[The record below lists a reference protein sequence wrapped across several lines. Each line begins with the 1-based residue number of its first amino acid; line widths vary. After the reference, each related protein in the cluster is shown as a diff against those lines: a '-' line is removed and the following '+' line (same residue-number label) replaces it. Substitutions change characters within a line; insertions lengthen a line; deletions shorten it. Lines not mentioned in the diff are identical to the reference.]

1 MIRSKMRYI
10 VELVMMFF
18 ALSQIHAKAESG
30 VDTEGLR
37 WHELSVALKKE
48 KTHYLIE
55 PSSG

>member
-1 MIRSKMRYI
+1 MRYI
-10 VELVMMFF
+10 VELLICSF
-18 ALSQIHAKAESG
+18 ALGQIHAKVESD

>member
-1 MIRSKMRYI
+1 MRYI
-10 VELVMMFF
+10 VELVILIF

-37 WHELSVALKKE
+37 WHELSVALKKG